1 MQGALRGCVVR
12 AYHNRK
18 DPFEQIVKPPSSY
31 KPAPKSTLDQLVA
44 RLGDKRNGVIGHV
57 AYVKNMAGTVSVAL
71 LLREILRFLFIFFRP
86 ERTRK
91 LVPCQPDSAAQVC
104 LH

>member
-18 DPFEQIVKPPSSY
+18 DPFEQIVKLPSSY

-57 AYVKNMAGTVSVAL
+57 AFVKNMAGTVSVARVCERL
-71 LLREILRFLFIFFRP
+71 YDSYAFFRP
-86 ERTRK
+86 ERTGE
-91 LVPCQPDSAAQVC
+91 LLPCQSYSAPQVC